1 MADLVASGT
10 NPATE
15 YQITL
20 GSPGV
25 YHEDRVVVTTVSGAS
40 LTQMF
45 RVYGAVLSPGIG
57 WSFQSGVSTAYAT
70 VQNPDGSIHHFTF
83 SGTAPWQTEDWEG
96 SDNNTI
102 YNAVDFGTTAGGSAS
117 SNSDALTSLF
127 TAMTAAAGLGGGTA
141 RIPQYNFPVDASD
154 GGIVVPPVP
163 TGTGDG
169 GCIIQGLGTGGSSGG
184 GSANPAFH
192 FSISDPSPNLG
203 PFIFLSSTG
212 NHTSGGTFFKN
223 LAFKWMGPLFSLDTC
238 LSLSVWNNGVDSCTF
253 TDCPTAMNFRNLA
266 GSARR
271 CTIDYNVSTLPNVTA
286 IIVQG
291 LQNEI
296 SGPSEMDGHSL
307 AGTSTCILIGGG
319 PMTCE
324 HNTIRG
330 VHIYG
335 WSYGIDYS
343 DINETGTGSGTSN
356 NVIDGNK
363 IDCIVTCIN
372 LVPSNAGGMIFNQ
385 IFSNNEIT
393 KNQDSTVANPIVYID
408 SNTVAASNIG
418 PIFLV
423 NNLIYSNVTSAKGMA
438 KPNQYG
444 VQIGTCEA
452 VSIIGGQISQV
463 GTRVGGDGT
472 ANVCISGS
480 PASVII
486 SDVNLSSSYAGA
498 NSGADT
504 GASGSAASEFAL
516 LITGTPSYI
525 QVDNCYM
532 GGPWAASPVSV
543 TGTPGRLI
551 ITNCAGYNDQNT
563 TINTLAHI
571 AIGTAYSAAAAGAH
585 GGTSY
590 YGPSFVMFKANASV
604 SSFQYNGGVAQ
615 ALLPSQV
622 VCLTLASPYDTI
634 QFSTLPAAFTWVG
647 K

>member
-1 MADLVASGT
+1 MASGP
-10 NPATE
+10 NPGTT
-15 YQITL
+15 YTITM
-20 GSPGV
+20 GDPGV
-25 YHEDRVVVTTVSGAS
+25 YHEDRVVVTTVSGTS
-40 LTQMF
+40 TTQMF
-45 RVYGAVLSPGIG
+45 RVYGATLEADGWHFVSPA
-57 WSFQSGVSTAYAT
+57 STAYAT
-70 VQNPDGSIHHFTF
+70 VQNPDGSIHYFTY
-83 SGTAPWQTEDWEG
+83 SGSVPWQTGDWQG

-102 YNAVDFGTTAGGSAS
+102 YNAVDFGTTTGGSAV
-117 SNSDALTSLF
+117 SNSAALTSLF
-127 TAMTAAAGLGGGTA
+127 TSMVTAAGLGGGTA
-141 RIPQYNFPVDASD
+141 RIPQYNFPVEASIA
-154 GGIVVPPVP
+154 GITVPPGP
-163 TGTGDG
+163 SGNGDG

-184 GSANPAFH
+184 SGANPAFH
-192 FSISDPSPNLG
+192 FSISDPTTDLG
-203 PFIFLSSTG
+203 PFIFLNSTG

-238 LSLSVWNNGVDSCTF
+238 LSLSIWNNGVDSCTF
-253 TDCPTAMNFRNLA
+253 TDCPTAMNFKGLA
-266 GSARR
+266 ASARR
-271 CTIDYNVSTLPNVTA
+271 CTIDYNVSSLPNVTA
-286 IIVQG
+286 MIVQG
-291 LQNEI
+291 NQNEI

-307 AGTSTCILIGGG
+307 AGTSACVLIGGG

-363 IDCIVTCIN
+363 IDCLVTCIN

-393 KNQDSTVANPIVYID
+393 KNQDSMVANPIVYID

-423 NNLIYSNVTSAKGMA
+423 NNLIYSNVTSAKGKA
-438 KPNQYG
+438 QPNQYG
-444 VQIGTCEA
+444 VKIGTCES

-463 GTRVGGDGT
+463 GTKLGSDGT

-480 PASVII
+480 PTSVII
-486 SDVNLSSSYAGA
+486 SDVNLSSTYAGA

-504 GASGSAASEFAL
+504 GDSGSAASEFAL
-516 LITGTPSYI
+516 LITGSPSYV

-532 GGPWAASPVSV
+532 GGPWAGSPVSV
-543 TGTPGRLI
+543 TGTAMPGRLI

-563 TINTLAHI
+563 PINTLANI
-571 AIGTAYSAAAAGAH
+571 SIGTAYSAAAAGTH

-590 YGPSFVMFKANASV
+590 YGPSFVIFRAANASNGT
-604 SSFQYNGGVAQ
+604 FQYNGGAVQ
-615 ALLPSQV
+615 TLLANQT

-634 QFSTLPAAFTWVG
+634 QFNAHAPAAFSWIG